1 MDDRTTAMFE
11 ELKDLL
17 KVLQE
22 RTREQEAYI
31 KELKQQ
37 MSDMK
42 DREYDC

>member
-22 RTREQEAYI
+22 RTREQDAYI
-31 KELKQQ
+31 AELKRQ
-37 MSDMK
+37 MSDMT

>member
-22 RTREQEAYI
+22 RTREQDSYI
-31 KELKQQ
+31 KELKRQ
-37 MSDMK
+37 MSDMIN
-42 DREYDC
+42 REYDC

>member
-1 MDDRTTAMFE
+1 MFE

-22 RTREQEAYI
+22 RTREQDAYI

-37 MSDMK
+37 MSDMT

>member
-22 RTREQEAYI
+22 RTREQDAYI
-31 KELKQQ
+31 KELTQQ
-37 MSDMK
+37 MSDMR

>member
-37 MSDMK
+37 MSDMIN
-42 DREYDC
+42 REYDC